1 MPSRKGHEGTVL
13 ITGSNGYLGYAVAR
27 RLSEHYAVVG
37 FDRRAPSH
45 PPPSAECIYVDLT
58 SDASLRRGLETVR
71 ELHGNTLASVLH
83 FAAYYDF
90 TGAPSPLYEKIT
102 VGGTGRLLRLLRE
115 TGFRVE
121 QFIFSSTMLVHAPTA
136 PDRPI
141 TEDSPLQPTW
151 AYPRSKVRTE
161 EVIRQ
166 QRGEIPAV
174 ILRLAGVYDDLG
186 HSAPLPR
193 QIQRIFERDP
203 TAYVFTG
210 NPRHGQAM
218 VHRDDVVDLYV
229 RLLEQRGS
237 LPPDLVLEV
246 GEPETLSYAEL
257 QSLLGQLV
265 HGEERWSTIVVPK
278 ALAKLGAWVMEALRL
293 WRIPFVKPWMIDRA
307 DDHYEL
313 DISRARTAVGWEPAH
328 RLREVLPKVVAA
340 LKADPWAWYRE
351 NELQM
356 PAWLQAVAPPAPPG
370 DLSAERLQELRDQ
383 IAQMAETSA
392 PAGQAHAGHR
402 MSP

>member
-1 MPSRKGHEGTVL
+1 MASETIL
-13 ITGSNGYLGYAVAR
+13 ITGSNGYLGYAVAT
-27 RLSEHYAVVG
+27 RLSGRYAVVG

-71 ELHGNTLASVLH
+71 ELHGNTLASVMH

-90 TGAPSPLYEKIT
+90 SGTPSPLYEKIT
-102 VGGTGRLLRLLRE
+102 VGGTARLLRLLRE
-115 TGFRVE
+115 MDFRVE
-121 QFIFSSTMLVHAPTA
+121 QFIFSSTMLVHAPTT
-136 PDRPI
+136 PGRPI

-151 AYPRSKVRTE
+151 AYPQSKVRTE
-161 EVIRQ
+161 ELIRRE
-166 QRGEIPAV
+166 RGDIPTV

-218 VHRDDVVDLYV
+218 VHCDDVVDLYV
-229 RLLEQRGS
+229 RLVERRGN
-237 LPPDLVLEV
+237 LPAELVLEV
-246 GEPETLSYAEL
+246 GEPETLGYSEL
-257 QSLLGQLV
+257 QATLGRLI
-265 HGEERWSTIVVPK
+265 HGEEDWKTIVVPK
-278 ALAKLGAWVMEALRL
+278 PLAKLGAWVMEVLRL

-307 DDHYEL
+307 DDHYEV
-313 DISRARTAVGWEPAH
+313 DISRARTVVDWAPRH
-328 RLREVLPKVVAA
+328 RLRETLPKVVAA

-356 PAWLQAVAPPAPPG
+356 PAWLEAVAPQEPPG
-370 DLSAERLQELRDQ
+370 ELSWERLQALRDEIGRMTAAAPTGQ
-383 IAQMAETSA
+383 THAE
-392 PAGQAHAGHR
+392 HK
-402 MSP
+402 MST

>member
-1 MPSRKGHEGTVL
+1 M
-13 ITGSNGYLGYAVAR
+13 AR
-27 RLSEHYAVVG
+27 RLSAQYAVVG

-71 ELHGNTLASVLH
+71 ELHGNTLASVMHL
-83 FAAYYDF
+83 AAHYDF
-90 TGAPSPLYEKIT
+90 SGAPSALYEKIT

-115 TGFRVE
+115 LGFRVE
-121 QFIFSSTMLVHAPTA
+121 QFVFSSTMLVHAPTV
-136 PDRPI
+136 PGRSI

-151 AYPRSKVRTE
+151 AYPQSKVRTE
-161 EVIRQ
+161 ELIRRE
-166 QRGEIPAV
+166 RGDIPTV

-203 TAYVFTG
+203 TAHIFTG
-210 NPRHGQAM
+210 NVYHGQAM

-229 RLLEQRGS
+229 RLVERRGG
-237 LPPDLVLEV
+237 LPAELVLEV

-257 QSLLGQLV
+257 QSILGRLI
-265 HGEERWSTIVVPK
+265 HGEEHWKTIVVPK
-278 ALAKLGAWVMEALRL
+278 PLAKLGAWAMEALRL

-313 DISRARTAVGWEPAH
+313 DISRARTVVGWEPRY
-328 RLREVLPKVVAA
+328 RLREALPKVVAA

-356 PAWLQAVAPPAPPG
+356 PAWLEAVAAQAPSG
-370 DLSAERLQELRDQ
+370 ELSWERLQEMRDEVTR
-383 IAQMAETSA
+383 MTTAESA
-392 PAGQAHAGHR
+392 GHGHPGHR

>member
-1 MPSRKGHEGTVL
+1 MPSREGHEGTVL

-370 DLSAERLQELRDQ
+370 ELSAERLQELRDQ
-383 IAQMAETSA
+383 IARMTETSP
-392 PAGQAHAGHR
+392 PAGQPHAGHR

>member
-1 MPSRKGHEGTVL
+1 
-13 ITGSNGYLGYAVAR
+13 VAK
-27 RLSEHYAVVG
+27 RLSERYTVVG

-58 SDASLRRGLETVR
+58 SDPSLRRGLETVR
-71 ELHGNTLASVLH
+71 ELHGKTLASVLH
-83 FAAYYDF
+83 FAAHYDF
-90 TGAPSPLYEKIT
+90 SGAPSPLYEEIT
-102 VGGTGRLLRLLRE
+102 VGGTRRLLRLLRE
-115 TGFRVE
+115 MDFRVE
-121 QFIFSSTMLVHAPTA
+121 QFIFSSTMLVHAPT
-136 PDRPI
+136 PPGRPI

-161 EVIRQ
+161 QVIRQ
-166 QRGEIPAV
+166 ERGDVPAV
-174 ILRLAGVYDDLG
+174 ILRLAGVYDELG

-218 VHRDDVVDLYV
+218 VHLDDVLDLCI
-229 RLLEQRGS
+229 RLVERRGE
-237 LPPDLVLEV
+237 LPPELVLEV
-246 GEPETLSYAEL
+246 GEPETLGYAEL
-257 QSLLGQLV
+257 QAILARLI
-265 HGEERWSTIVVPK
+265 HGEEDWKTIVVPK
-278 ALAKLGAWVMEALRL
+278 PLAKLGAWVMEALRL

-313 DISRARTAVGWEPAH
+313 DISRARTAVGWEPKQ
-328 RLREVLPKVVAA
+328 RLRETLPKVVAA

-351 NELQM
+351 NELQV
-356 PAWLQAVAPPAPPG
+356 PAWLEAVAPQAPTG
-370 DLSAERLQELRDQ
+370 DLSWERLQELRDKVGRMT
-383 IAQMAETSA
+383 AAS
-392 PAGQAHAGHR
+392 AGQAHAEHR

>member
-1 MPSRKGHEGTVL
+1 VKVL
-13 ITGSNGYLGYAVAR
+13 AGETILLTGSNGYLGYAVAK
-27 RLSEHYAVVG
+27 RLSERYTVVG

-58 SDASLRRGLETVR
+58 SDPSLRRGLETVR
-71 ELHGNTLASVLH
+71 ELYGSTLASVLH

-90 TGAPSPLYEKIT
+90 SGAASPLYEKVT
-102 VGGTGRLLRLLRE
+102 VGGTGRLLRLLGE
-115 TGFRVE
+115 LGFRVE
-121 QFIFSSTMLVHAPTA
+121 QFIFSSTMLVHAPTT
-136 PDRPI
+136 PGRPI
-141 TEDSPLQPTW
+141 TEDSPVTPTW

-161 EVIRQ
+161 QVIRQ
-166 QRGEIPAV
+166 ERGDVPTV
-174 ILRLAGVYDDLG
+174 VLRLAGVYDDLG

-210 NPRHGQAM
+210 NPNHGQAM

-229 RLLEQRGS
+229 RLVECRGT
-237 LPPDLVLEV
+237 LPPELVLEV
-246 GEPETLSYAEL
+246 GEPETLGYAEL
-257 QSLLGQLV
+257 QAIMGRLI
-265 HGEERWSTIVVPK
+265 HGEENWKTIVVPK
-278 ALAKLGAWVMEALRL
+278 PLAKLGAWVMEALRL

-328 RLREVLPKVVAA
+328 RLRETLPKVVAA

-356 PAWLQAVAPPAPPG
+356 PAWLEAVAPQAPTG
-370 DLSAERLQELRDQ
+370 ELSWERLQELRDE
-383 IAQMAETSA
+383 IARMTTAA
-392 PAGQAHAGHR
+392 PAGQAHAEQR

>member
-1 MPSRKGHEGTVL
+1 MPSREGHEGTVL

-141 TEDSPLQPTW
+141 TEDAPLQPTW

-257 QSLLGQLV
+257 QTLLGQLV

-370 DLSAERLQELRDQ
+370 ELSAERLQELRDQ
-383 IAQMAETSA
+383 IARMTETSP
-392 PAGQAHAGHR
+392 PAGQPHAGHR

>member
-1 MPSRKGHEGTVL
+1 MPSREGHEGTVL

-370 DLSAERLQELRDQ
+370 ELSAERLQELRDQ